1 MKKNKITGLIGTAV
15 LHILL
20 LILLL
25 VIAIRRPQVQEE
37 GGVPVMLGNTEL
49 SQGNAD
55 PYTLTDIDIMNEP
68 EAPAPD
74 VSEPET
80 VPPVEAKEEIITQT
94 EEETVAVP
102 KKEPKKETPKK
113 EKPKKEKKGKAEATE
128 KAAPAKK
135 DKKAKDKKK
144 KKAKKEED

>member
-25 VIAIRRPQVQEE
+25 VIAIRRPQAQEE

-55 PYTLTDIDIMNEP
+55 PYTLTDVDIMNEP
-68 EAPAPD
+68 EVPAPD
-74 VSEPET
+74 VSESEM
-80 VPPVEAKEEIITQT
+80 VSPVETKEEIITQT
-94 EEETVAVP
+94 EEETVTVP
-102 KKEPKKETPKK
+102 KKEPKREIPKK
-113 EKPKKEKKGKAEATE
+113 EKAQEG
-128 KAAPAKK
+128 
-135 DKKAKDKKK
+135 DS
-144 KKAKKEED
+144 

>member
-113 EKPKKEKKGKAEATE
+113 EKPKKEKKEKAEATE

-135 DKKAKDKKK
+135 DKKAKDKKYLRVLK
-144 KKAKKEED
+144 KL